1 MLWFLTHVRRSLDR
15 DRIARAIA
23 EAEAKSTGEV
33 VVSLAP
39 FFIGNIERAAE
50 RAWERLGM
58 ARTRDRNGVLLF
70 LVPGRRKLFVRGD
83 QGIHE
88 KVGPELWAEVA
99 RAVSARLAE
108 RGQSKTAL
116 TDALVHGVSLVGEA
130 LHKHFPRREW
140 DAKTNQ
146 LPDSVDGR

>member
-1 MLWFLTHVRRSLDR
+1 MFWFLTHIGRSLDR

-23 EAEAKSTGEV
+23 EAEARSTGEI

-39 FFIGNIERAAE
+39 FFIGSVERAAE

-58 ARTRDRNGVLLF
+58 SRTRDRNGVLLF
-70 LVPGRRKLFVRGD
+70 VVPGRRQLYVRGD

-88 KVGPELWAEVA
+88 KVGPQFWEEVA
-99 RAVSARLAE
+99 RAVSARLAADG
-108 RGQSKTAL
+108 RSKDARTEAL
-116 TDALVHGVSLVGEA
+116 LHGVSLVGEA
-130 LHKHFPRREW
+130 LAKHFPRRER

>member
-1 MLWFLTHVRRSLDR
+1 MLWFLTHIGRSLDR
-15 DRIARAIA
+15 ERIAAAIA
-23 EAEAKSTGEV
+23 EAEAKSTGEI

-39 FFIGNIERAAE
+39 FFIGSIERAAE
-50 RAWERLGM
+50 RAWKRLGM

-70 LVPGRRKLFVRGD
+70 IVPGRRKLFVRGD

-88 KVGPELWAEVA
+88 KVGPEFWAEVA

-108 RGQSKTAL
+108 KGR

-130 LHKHFPRREW
+130 LQKYFPRREW
-140 DAKTNQ
+140 DEKANQ
-146 LPDSVDGR
+146 LPDLIDGR